1 MAQETNALHLPPYD
15 DFVEVISALSLNT
28 SGSGLH
34 GMMCGFLCAGA
45 DTQGEAYLRA
55 LSDNKKGEAARLA
68 LLALFSVYSISQQ
81 HISNFDF
88 EFALLLPDDYQ
99 PLPERAQAFSEWCEG
114 FIQGLTS
121 AGVGTEQFYE
131 EEAIEALGHIS
142 DFADL
147 DFDGLDIDEGD
158 EKAFMEVSE
167 YARMAVL
174 RLHSDLVANQR
185 ERDGGEQLN

>member
-1 MAQETNALHLPPYD
+1 MSEETNALRLPPYD

-45 DTQGEAYLRA
+45 DSQGEAYLKA
-55 LSDNKKGEAARLA
+55 LSDNKKGEAARLG

-88 EFALLLPDDYQ
+88 EFTLFLPDDYQ

-121 AGVGTEQFYE
+121 AGVGAEEFYE

-142 DFADL
+142 DFAEL
-147 DFDGLDIDEGD
+147 DFDSLDTEEDN
-158 EKAFMEVSE
+158 EKSLMEVSE
-167 YARMAVL
+167 YTRMAVL
-174 RLHSDLVANQR
+174 RLHGDLIANER
-185 ERDGGEQLN
+185 ERDGDEPFN

>member
-15 DFVEVISALSLNT
+15 DFIEVISALSLNT

-121 AGVGTEQFYE
+121 AGVGPEQFYE

-147 DFDGLDIDEGD
+147 DFDALDIDEGD